1 MTLSHPGEK
10 DEGEYGPFPGSLSLV
25 IVREGARIVC
35 FARGSMDSAHGEMLR
50 RKLVELA
57 AEAVDALVIDMESV
71 EFLGSAGLTAVLA
84 ARSVAEERG
93 CRVVVRRIPA
103 HARSLLEMAGLVEAL
118 GL

>member
-1 MTLSHPGEK
+1 MALSHPGEK

-25 IVREGARIVC
+25 IVREDARIVC
-35 FARGSMDSAHGEMLR
+35 FARGSMDSAHAEMLR

-57 AEAVDALVIDMESV
+57 GEVVNALVIDMESV
-71 EFLGSAGLTAVLA
+71 EFLGSAGLTSLLA

-103 HARSLLEMAGLVEAL
+103 HARSLLEMAGVVEAL